1 MAAGVDAD
9 LAGSPWIFVFNGST
23 ATHTLPYTV
32 IGPQNGTNM
41 AYPWLPKRIR
51 WVSKTAAAGDEVIIK
66 DYPGI
71 NPTSPSPTNQREVVH
86 FVASGADQDG
96 VDESRPRG
104 HESYVGMQIT
114 TFSSGTLY
122 IYW

>member
-9 LAGSPWIFVFNGST
+9 FGGNPIVITYNGVN
-23 ATHTLPYTV
+23 AAHTLPYSMFPAQ
-32 IGPQNGTNM
+32 GNGI
-41 AYPWLPKRIR
+41 ALPWMPKRIR

-66 DYPGI
+66 DLPG
-71 NPTSPSPTNQREVVH
+71 NPAGTTNQREIVH

-96 VDESRPRG
+96 VDEARPRG
-104 HESYVGMQIT
+104 HELYIGAQIT

-122 IYW
+122 IFL